1 MPRPMWSGSIS
12 FGLVNIPVKLYNA
25 VKKKSIHFNQLRK
38 SDGCRIRLKKIC
50 PTDGAEVP
58 AENIVKGYEI
68 APDQYVVVTSDELE
82 AIQPKNART
91 IAIEDF
97 VDLDQIDPLY
107 YDSCYYL
114 TPDKGAGK
122 AYALLLSAM
131 AKTGKVAIA
140 RVVMRNKE
148 YLTAIRPAGKALA
161 LSTMHFAD
169 EIMGIDQLEELAPD
183 VPEPEPRELAMAE
196 QLIASLSTGFQPDK
210 YHDQYHQQVLAM
222 LEKKAEGQTVISQ
235 PEVKEGGKVIDL
247 MAALEASISAIKS
260 QNGSSGKGAGQA
272 KAAKQ
277 LAVPRRKKASAQ

>member
-38 SDGCRIRLKKIC
+38 SDGCRIRLKKVC
-50 PTDGAEVP
+50 PADGAEVS

-68 APDQYVVVTSDELE
+68 SPDQYVVVTSDELE

-91 IAIEDF
+91 ISIEDF
-97 VDLDQIDPLY
+97 VELDQIDPLY

-122 AYALLLSAM
+122 AYSLLLAAM
-131 AKTGKVAIA
+131 QKTSKVAIA

-169 EIMGIDQLEELAPD
+169 EIIAADQLEELPID
-183 VPEPEPRELAMAE
+183 VPEPDTRELAMAE
-196 QLIASLSTGFQPDK
+196 QLIASLSTGFEPTK
-210 YHDQYHQQVLAM
+210 YHDQYHHQVLEM

-247 MAALEASISAIKS
+247 MAALEASISAIKNKS
-260 QNGSSGKGAGQA
+260 DGGKGAKSSKAVKQA
-272 KAAKQ
+272 AA
-277 LAVPRRKKASAQ
+277 PRRKKASAQ

>member
-1 MPRPMWSGSIS
+1 MWSGSIS

-50 PTDGAEVP
+50 PSDGAEVP

-68 APDQYVVVTSDELE
+68 SPDQYVIVTSDELE
-82 AIQPKNART
+82 AIQPKNAHT
-91 IAIEDF
+91 ISIEDF
-97 VDLDQIDPLY
+97 VELGQIDPLY
-107 YDSCYYL
+107 YDNCYYL

-122 AYALLLSAM
+122 AYSLLLAAM
-131 AKTGKVAIA
+131 RKTSKVAIA

-148 YLTAIRPAGKALA
+148 YLTAIRPAGNALS

-169 EIMGIDQLEELAPD
+169 EIIAADQLEELPVD
-183 VPEPEPRELAMAE
+183 VPEPDTRELAMAE
-196 QLIASLSTGFQPDK
+196 QLIESLSTGFEPTK
-210 YHDQYHQQVLAM
+210 YHDQYHHQVLEM

-247 MAALEASISAIKS
+247 MAALEASISAIK
-260 QNGSSGKGAGQA
+260 NKNDGGKGQ
-272 KAAKQ
+272 KLVKDTKPVAA
-277 LAVPRRKKASAQ
+277 ARRKKASAQ

>member
-38 SDGCRIRLKKIC
+38 SDGCRIRLKKVC
-50 PTDGAEVP
+50 PSDGAEVP
-58 AENIVKGYEI
+58 AGNIVKGYEI
-68 APDQYVVVTSDELE
+68 SPEQYVIVTSEELE
-82 AIQPKNART
+82 AIQPQNART

-97 VDLDQIDPLY
+97 VKLEQIDPLY
-107 YDSCYYL
+107 YNSCYYL

-122 AYALLLSAM
+122 AYFLLLAAM
-131 AKTGKVAIA
+131 QNTGKIAIA

-148 YLTAIRPAGKALA
+148 YLTAIRPTGKALA

-169 EIMGIDQLEELAPD
+169 EVIAAAELEELPAE
-183 VPEPEPRELAMAE
+183 VAEPNKKELAMAE
-196 QLIASLSTGFQPDK
+196 QLIESLATGFEPGK
-210 YHDQYHQQVLAM
+210 YHDQYYQQVMDM

-247 MAALEASISAIKS
+247 MAALEASISAI
-260 QNGSSGKGAGQA
+260 NGKNDSSKA
-272 KAAKQ
+272 KKQGIAEKVPVTAK
-277 LAVPRRKKASAQ
+277 RKKASAQ

>member
-50 PTDGAEVP
+50 PSDGAEVP
-58 AENIVKGYEI
+58 ADNIVKGYEI
-68 APDQYVVVTSDELE
+68 SPEQYVIVTSEELE
-82 AIQPKNART
+82 AIQPQNART

-97 VDLDQIDPLY
+97 VKLEQIDPLY
-107 YDSCYYL
+107 YNSCYYL

-122 AYALLLSAM
+122 AYFLLLAAM
-131 AKTGKVAIA
+131 QNTGKVAIA

-148 YLTAIRPAGKALA
+148 YLTAIRPTGKALA

-169 EIMGIDQLEELAPD
+169 EVIAAAELEELPTEVA
-183 VPEPEPRELAMAE
+183 EPNKKELAMAE
-196 QLIASLSTGFQPDK
+196 QLIESLATGFEPGK
-210 YHDQYHQQVLAM
+210 YHDQYYQQVMDM
-222 LEKKAEGQTVISQ
+222 LEKKAEGQTIISQ

-247 MAALEASISAIKS
+247 MAALEASISAIKGKS
-260 QNGSSGKGAGQA
+260 DSSKA
-272 KAAKQ
+272 KKQGITEKAPAPAK
-277 LAVPRRKKASAQ
+277 RKKASAQ

>member
-25 VKKKSIHFNQLRK
+25 VKKKTIHFNQLRK

-50 PTDGAEVP
+50 PADGAEVT

-68 APDQYVVVTSDELE
+68 SPDQYVVISSEELE

-91 IAIEDF
+91 IDIEDF
-97 VDLDQIDPLY
+97 VRLDQIDPLY

-122 AYALLLSAM
+122 AYSLLLTAM
-131 AKTGKVAIA
+131 QNTGKVAIA

-148 YLTAIRPAGKALA
+148 YLTAIRPVGKALA

-169 EIMGIDQLEELAPD
+169 EVLSADQLEELPAD
-183 VPEPEPRELAMAE
+183 IPEPQKKELAMAE
-196 QLIASLSTGFQPDK
+196 QLIESLSTEFEPAK
-210 YHDQYHQQVLAM
+210 YQDEYHQQVINM
-222 LEKKAEGQTVISQ
+222 LEKKAEGQAVISQ

-247 MAALEASISAIKS
+247 MAALEASISAIKTKNGGAKNKKDS
-260 QNGSSGKGAGQA
+260 QAGKS
-272 KAAKQ
+272 
-277 LAVPRRKKASAQ
+277 AVPARRKTASAQ

>member
-38 SDGCRIRLKKIC
+38 SDGCRIRLKKVC
-50 PTDGAEVP
+50 PSDGAEVS

-68 APDQYVVVTSDELE
+68 SPDQYVVVTSEELE
-82 AIQPKNART
+82 AIQPENART

-97 VDLDQIDPLY
+97 VQLDEIDPLY

-122 AYALLLSAM
+122 AYSLLLASM
-131 AKTGKVAIA
+131 KNTGKVAIA

-169 EIMGIDQLEELAPD
+169 EVIAAEQLEELPSD
-183 VPEPEPRELAMAE
+183 VPEPDKRELAMAE
-196 QLIASLSTGFQPDK
+196 QLIESLSTGFDPAK
-210 YHDQYHQQVLAM
+210 YHDQYHQQILNM
-222 LEKKAEGQTVISQ
+222 LEKKAEGQTIISQ

-247 MAALEASISAIKS
+247 MAALEASISAIKGK
-260 QNGSSGKGAGQA
+260 NGGGKEA
-272 KAAKQ
+272 KTGKSKKSAPEA
-277 LAVPRRKKASAQ
+277 RRKKASAQ

>member
-38 SDGCRIRLKKIC
+38 SDGCRIRLRKVC
-50 PTDGAEVP
+50 PSDGTEVS

-68 APDQYVVVTSDELE
+68 SPEQYVVVTSDELE
-82 AIQPKNART
+82 AIQPQNART

-97 VDLDQIDPLY
+97 VKIEQIDPVY

-122 AYALLLSAM
+122 AYFLLLAAM
-131 AKTGKVAIA
+131 QNTGQIAIA
-140 RVVMRNKE
+140 RVVIRNKE
-148 YLTAIRPAGKALA
+148 YLTAIRPINKALA

-169 EIMGIDQLEELAPD
+169 EVIAISELTELPND
-183 VPEPEPRELAMAE
+183 VIEPNKKELAMAE
-196 QLIASLSTGFQPDK
+196 QLIQSLATKFDPDK
-210 YHDQYHQQVLAM
+210 YHDQYYQEVMNM
-222 LEKKAEGQTVISQ
+222 LEKKAEGQTLVSQ

-247 MAALEASISAIKS
+247 MAALEASISAMKIKDK
-260 QNGSSGKGAGQA
+260 GHTAAEKSSSRK
-272 KAAKQ
+272 
-277 LAVPRRKKASAQ
+277 RKKANA